1 MLKQWLISEY
11 WRAQGIYENFRTKQ
25 SGRGYLPKLLIIN
38 VMLSSQF
45 DSPYPI
51 ISFAHWRQKYT
62 FLLY

>member
-11 WRAQGIYENFRTKQ
+11 WRAQGIYEIFRTNK
-25 SGRGYLPKLLIIN
+25 RGIGCIVELLIIN

-51 ISFAHWRQKYT
+51 QSFAYPMRKYV